1 MAGGATVIQVDGLSM
16 VRGDRTNVRDVSFDV
31 PRGTWLALVG
41 TSGSGKTT
49 ILRALAGL
57 EPIAAGHVSVGGC
70 VHRPGALPRGEA
82 RRAFH
87 RAVGIVFQFH
97 NLFAH
102 LTALDNVCLAQVHAL
117 GRSRAAA
124 ERKARELLDGLG
136 VGHRSRAM
144 PHQLSGGEAQRVA
157 IARALAV
164 EPPVFL
170 MDEPTASLDADRR
183 VDLARILR
191 TLVAAGQT
199 LVVASHDEEF
209 VRAADRR
216 LLLHAGELVEGPAAG
231 GPRAGVS

>member
-16 VRGDRTNVRDVSFDV
+16 ARGDRTIVHGVSFDV

-57 EPIAAGHVSVGGC
+57 EPIAAGRVSVGGC
-70 VHRPGALPRGEA
+70 VHLPGPLPRGEE

-136 VGHRSRAM
+136 VGHRSGAM

-199 LVVASHDEEF
+199 MVVASHDEEF

-216 LLLHAGELVEGPAAG
+216 LLLRAGALVEGSAAD

>member
-1 MAGGATVIQVDGLSM
+1 M
-16 VRGDRTNVRDVSFDV
+16 
-31 PRGTWLALVG
+31 
-41 TSGSGKTT
+41 
-49 ILRALAGL
+49 
-57 EPIAAGHVSVGGC
+57 
-70 VHRPGALPRGEA
+70 
-82 RRAFH
+82 
-87 RAVGIVFQFH
+87 
-97 NLFAH
+97 
-102 LTALDNVCLAQVHAL
+102 CLAQVHAL

-136 VGHRSRAM
+136 VGHRSGAM

-199 LVVASHDEEF
+199 MVVASHDEEF

-216 LLLHAGELVEGPAAG
+216 LLLRAGALVEGSAAD